1 MSITTT
7 TTVAVN
13 IRETVTEGGGMMQD
27 RFAVSTAT
35 TFLDAAGAKG
45 APNQWNDQRTN
56 ATATE
61 SLDLSGVGGVTN
73 RLGEVMAFAK
83 IKGIYVR
90 HKGASGTL
98 TLGGGLT
105 PWVGA
110 FTGTVILRPGS
121 KFYWDAED
129 ATGAA
134 VAAGTADLLQVA
146 GSASILY
153 EIAIWGE

>member
-1 MSITTT
+1 MAVTLTTNVIINLRESATEGSGSGTDKFAANETTT
-7 TTVAVN
+7 FVD
-13 IRETVTEGGGMMQD
+13 G
-27 RFAVSTAT
+27 
-35 TFLDAAGAKG
+35 AGALG

-56 ATATE
+56 ATTTE
-61 SLDLSGVGGVTN
+61 SLDLSGGVTN
-73 RLGEVMAFAK
+73 RLGEVMAFTK
-83 IKGIYVR
+83 IKGIYAH

-98 TLGGGLT
+98 TLGGGST

-110 FTGTVILRPGS
+110 FTGTIILRPGS

-134 VAAGTADLLQVA
+134 CAAGTADLLQVV